1 MVLTPL
7 SKNDLL
13 PFGLSVAMSA
23 TDVSIQKTGNTAL
36 IISNEEMKYIMKIVK
51 VFEEWGLPIKGM
63 SETIKNKATEQ
74 KGGFFQYY

>member
-51 VFEEWGLPIKGM
+51 VFEE
-63 SETIKNKATEQ
+63 
-74 KGGFFQYY
+74 